1 MKNMKKLASLLL
13 VLVMVFALAAPALAA
28 SVTINI
34 DGEDPNN
41 ETYTVYKIFD
51 ATVNGEISQD
61 EVDITH
67 PQFAN
72 VSYTIESTSPFFSTI
87 ENFKVGEENAFT
99 LKQVNGGTTYNVT
112 MAKDYS
118 AAELATAL
126 LAVENK
132 ADAAVLTDK
141 PAPLKV
147 DNKGYYLITSS
158 LGSKAVVDTVG
169 EKNMTIQTK
178 NDLPT
183 LTKKITNVTNG
194 ALINADANGAADSAT
209 VSYGSEVT
217 YTITVDIP
225 ASAVGE
231 IKVHDKMDSR
241 LTYGGMPAAVD
252 GINETTTDLTDGCTQ
267 EYELTAE
274 YVAANLDKDVTIVYT
289 ATVQNGVDTN
299 ALLKNSAH
307 LTYSNYTS
315 NPSEVEVVTY
325 EFDLVKTTSDGT
337 LLDGA
342 TFKLYNAETDGTAYT
357 FTYDEATKTYSYN
370 AEGAVTD
377 LVVKDGM
384 VTVKGLA
391 AGTYYLEETVTP
403 DGYNTLTARQLVN
416 LNGNSK
422 ANIVDGKA
430 EAGKGEIV
438 VNLTGLELP
447 STGGIGTTLFYIV
460 GGLLIV
466 GAAVLLITKK
476 RVNGEQ

>member
-13 VLVMVFALAAPALAA
+13 VLVMVFALAAPALATD
-28 SVTINI
+28 VTIDI
-34 DGEDPNN
+34 DTPDGEDTG

-51 ATVNGEISQD
+51 ATVNGETSKTEGEEGDETTIS
-61 EVDITH
+61 E
-67 PQFAN
+67 FKN

-99 LKQVNGGTTYNVT
+99 LTQVNGTTKYVVT
-112 MAKDYS
+112 MAKEYS

-126 LAVENK
+126 LAVEGK
-132 ADAAVLTDK
+132 TPVTGLDGVK
-141 PAPLKV
+141 APLKV

-169 EKNMTIQTK
+169 EQNMTIKTK

-183 LTKKITNVTNG
+183 LTKKITAVENGNANDNVHG
-194 ALINADANGAADSAT
+194 T
-209 VSYGSEVT
+209 VSYSSVVT
-217 YTITVDIP
+217 YTITVNIP
-225 ASAVGE
+225 ASAVGA
-231 IKVHDKMDSR
+231 ITVHDKMDSR
-241 LTYGGMPAAVD
+241 LTYGGMTADD
-252 GINETTTDLTDGCTQ
+252 GITEKTTDLTDGCTQ

-299 ALLKNSAH
+299 TLLKNSAH

-315 NPSEVEVVTY
+315 NPSEVDVVTY

-342 TFKLYNAETDGTAYT
+342 AFKLYNAETGGTAYT

-370 AEGAVTD
+370 AEGTVTD

-391 AGTYYLEETVTP
+391 AGKYYLEETVTP
-403 DGYNTLTARQLVN
+403 DGYNTLTARQPVN
-416 LNGNSK
+416 LDGNSK

-438 VNLTGLELP
+438 VNLTGAELP

-476 RVNGEQ
+476 RVNSEQ